1 MGRRMTTAF
10 VLINVEPGAE
20 EDLLKELR
28 KVEGVLE
35 AHRVYGVYDT
45 VVKIE
50 AESTEKLKEVLTW
63 KIRRLPHVRSTLTMI
78 VVE

>member
-1 MGRRMTTAF
+1 MTTAF

-35 AHRVYGVYDT
+35 AHRVYGVYDA

>member
-1 MGRRMTTAF
+1 MTSAF

-20 EDLLKELR
+20 EELLRDLR
-28 KVEGVLE
+28 KIEGVRE

-45 VVKIE
+45 IIKVE
-50 AESTEKLKEVLTW
+50 ADSTEKLKETLTW
-63 KIRRLPHVRSTLTMI
+63 KIRRLPHVKSTLTMI

>member
-1 MGRRMTTAF
+1 MTTAF
-10 VLINVEPGAE
+10 VLINVEPGSE
-20 EDLLKELR
+20 EDLLKELK

-45 VVKIE
+45 VVKIQ
-50 AESTEKLKEVLTW
+50 AGSTEKLKEVLTW

>member
-1 MGRRMTTAF
+1 MTTAF

-20 EDLLKELR
+20 EELLKELR
-28 KVEGVLE
+28 KIEGVLE

-45 VVKIE
+45 VVKVE

>member
-1 MGRRMTTAF
+1 MGGRMTTAF

>member
-1 MGRRMTTAF
+1 MTSAF
-10 VLINVEPGAE
+10 VLLNVEPGS
-20 EDLLKELR
+20 EDELLKELR
-28 KVEGVLE
+28 KIEGVRE

-45 VVKIE
+45 VVKVE

-78 VVE
+78 IVE

>member
-35 AHRVYGVYDT
+35 AHRVYGVYDA

>member
-1 MGRRMTTAF
+1 MTTAF
-10 VLINVEPGAE
+10 VLLNVEPGSE
-20 EDLLKELR
+20 EELIKELR
-28 KVEGVLE
+28 KVEGVRE

-45 VVKIE
+45 VVKVE

-63 KIRRLPHVRSTLTMI
+63 KIRRLPHVKSTLTMI

>member
-1 MGRRMTTAF
+1 M
-10 VLINVEPGAE
+10 
-20 EDLLKELR
+20 LKELR

-45 VVKIE
+45 VVKVE